1 MVFKKISF
9 GLGDDAPKA
18 IWEDNEFPYDSDD
31 DCDFIEEFDPETWQ
45 DWNSEWLLDNY
56 MNIRDVY
63 ESQYLKVPFTFN
75 CYCEIMYANN
85 K

>member
-1 MVFKKISF
+1 MVYKKISF

-18 IWEDNEFPYDSDD
+18 LWDENELHYDSDEGESY
-31 DCDFIEEFDPETWQ
+31 EEMDPETWQ

-56 MNIRDVY
+56 MKIRDVY
-63 ESQYLKVPFTFN
+63 ESQYLCAPMTFN
-75 CYCEIMYANN
+75 EYCEIMYVN

>member
-1 MVFKKISF
+1 MVYKKISF

-18 IWEDNEFPYDSDD
+18 LWDENELQYDS
-31 DCDFIEEFDPETWQ
+31 EEGEFFEYMDSETWQ

-56 MNIRDVY
+56 MNMRDYY
-63 ESQYLKVPFTFN
+63 ESQYLKAPITFN
-75 CYCEIMYANN
+75 NYCEIMYAN

>member
-1 MVFKKISF
+1 MVYKKVSF

-18 IWEDNEFPYDSDD
+18 LWDENELQYDSDD
-31 DCDFIEEFDPETWQ
+31 DDCGDEMDQETWQ

-56 MNIRDVY
+56 MALRDAY
-63 ESQYLKVPFTFN
+63 ETRYLRVPLSFN
-75 CYCEIMYANN
+75 DYCEIMYAN

>member
-1 MVFKKISF
+1 MVYKKVSF

-18 IWEDNEFPYDSDD
+18 LWDETELQYDSDD
-31 DCDFIEEFDPETWQ
+31 GDYDVDAADPETWQ

-56 MNIRDVY
+56 MAIRDAY
-63 ESQYLKVPFTFN
+63 ETRYLRVPFSFN
-75 CYCEIMYANN
+75 HYCEIMYAN